1 MAVKAVL
8 PWRTQMPRSLL
19 AATAAGLVIAGCGT
33 AAGPGPGGAG
43 SGGAGSGGASHPAA
57 AKVVL
62 RFAARTTP
70 GAAPTRW
77 LLRCDPDGGTVGD
90 PAAACARLLKLG
102 RPFASP
108 PPNQVCPQVM
118 ASSGVITV
126 TGTWFGQRV
135 HRTVVDGTCDLGLYA
150 TLHAVLH

>member
-8 PWRTQMPRSLL
+8 PWRIPIPRSLL
-19 AATAAGLVIAGCGT
+19 AAAAAGLAIAGCGT
-33 AAGPGPGGAG
+33 VAGPGPGGAG
-43 SGGAGSGGASHPAA
+43 SGAVSHPAA
-57 AKVVL
+57 AKVSL

-90 PAAACARLLKLG
+90 PAAACARLLKIG

-135 HRTVVDGTCDLGLYA
+135 HRTVADGTCDLGLYA